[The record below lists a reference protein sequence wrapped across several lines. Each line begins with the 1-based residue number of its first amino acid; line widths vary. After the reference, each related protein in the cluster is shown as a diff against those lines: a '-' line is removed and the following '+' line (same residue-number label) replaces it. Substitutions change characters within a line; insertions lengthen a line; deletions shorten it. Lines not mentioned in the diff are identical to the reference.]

1 MLSLLRKRLPKSR
14 VWVTGWIIERKYMYE
29 VFETWVFEI
38 AWDTGIDL
46 TLFNPDHPIEYSG
59 DYGETPYF
67 IIYEEYE
74 KE

>member
-1 MLSLLRKRLPKSR
+1 
-14 VWVTGWIIERKYMYE
+14 MYE